1 MKKYF
6 WNSETKKLGIIPTAV
21 IEVFVIFYA
30 IPEKFKGEPRF
41 YDMECTTDLNCW
53 DSLINDFF
61 GTMLL
66 DLNDGV
72 LDKDYYYGD
81 WDHDHVGWYDI
92 NERINSIANENIQF
106 EISEKL
112 NEKLKNIEKS
122 KQRVIME
129 EIGVQWF

>member
-1 MKKYF
+1 
-6 WNSETKKLGIIPTAV
+6 
-21 IEVFVIFYA
+21 
-30 IPEKFKGEPRF
+30 
-41 YDMECTTDLNCW
+41 MECTTDLNCW